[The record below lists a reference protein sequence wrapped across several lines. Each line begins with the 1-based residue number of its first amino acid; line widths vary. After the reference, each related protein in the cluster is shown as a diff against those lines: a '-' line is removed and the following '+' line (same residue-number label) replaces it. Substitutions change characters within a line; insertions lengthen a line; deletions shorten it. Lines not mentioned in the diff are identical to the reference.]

1 MLGCVQE
8 FPFADFAALPAAK
21 RKKGNPKSK
30 DKITYLNIVT
40 AFDIETSRLQDIEQS
55 IMYVWQWHFGPPLN
69 YTVIGRTWKEYADF
83 VQDISDLCGDNFL
96 VVYVHNLSYEFQF
109 LRNVWEWS
117 TDDVFA
123 VGPRKPLK
131 ATHDQ
136 LEFRCSYLHSNMR
149 LETYLNK
156 MGTEHRKLPDYDY
169 VGVRYPWTPLT
180 DFELEYATNDVI
192 GLVEALIIEMEHDK
206 DNLYTI
212 PLTSTGYVRRDV
224 KAAMRNAPRNL
235 ISSIAPNMDEYEML
249 RRAFRGGNTHA
260 NRYLVAR
267 AREDGEVLHDVRC
280 ADISSDY
287 PDKQCNRKFPIS
299 KFCHLTEC
307 SPEQLDE
314 LIYKR
319 KRAVCCTL
327 CLTNVRLRK
336 SDWPVP
342 NISRSRCAECINA
355 EIDNGR
361 VLSAD
366 YLEIT
371 CTDIDYKIF
380 VQEYLWDDIYVSE
393 CMHARYGYLPRA
405 LVDCIIDYYKQKTNL
420 KGIKEQEIYY
430 GKLKNKLNAIYGM
443 SAQDP
448 GKLPQIFTL
457 LSENTWALDTS
468 KPLEE
473 ILAESNRRAAE
484 PYQWGV
490 WTTAYARADLEEAIT
505 LCYEQGTFV
514 YCDTDSVYY
523 QGDVDFSSF
532 NVARETMSKRSGAFA
547 TDTKGKTHYMGVL
560 ENDGEYADFV
570 TLGAKKYVKRKKGG
584 ALQATIAGVAK
595 DEYNKDGSIKKVGG
609 GIELERAGGIS
620 AFREGFTFRQ
630 AGGLESVYND
640 KSYGECRV
648 DGHVLQIGPNTV
660 LRPSTYTIGYSK
672 DYARLL
678 GMIV

>member
-8 FPFADFAALPAAK
+8 FPFDDFAKIQAAK
-21 RKKGNPKSK
+21 RKRGNPKTK
-30 DKITYLNIVT
+30 EKVTYLDIVT
-40 AFDIETSRLQDIEQS
+40 AFDIETTRLEAIEQS
-55 IMYVWQWHFGPPLN
+55 VMYVWQWHFGPPLN
-69 YTVIGRTWKEYADF
+69 YTVIGRTWEEYADF
-83 VQDISDLCGDNFL
+83 VEDICGVCGENFL
-96 VVYVHNLSYEFQF
+96 VVYVHNLAYEFQF
-109 LRNVWEWS
+109 LRNVWEWR
-117 TDDVFA
+117 TEDVFA

-131 ATHDQ
+131 ATHEQ

-149 LETYLNK
+149 LETYLDK
-156 MGTEHRKLPDYDY
+156 MGTEHRKLADYNY
-169 VGVRYPWTPLT
+169 EGVRFPWTPLT
-180 DFELEYATNDVI
+180 EFELEYAANDVI
-192 GLVEALIIEMEHDK
+192 GLVEAIIIEMKHDK

-224 KAAMRNAPRNL
+224 KAAMRDAPRSL
-235 ISSIAPNMDEYEML
+235 LPSIVPGIDEYDML

-260 NRYLVAR
+260 NRFLVAR
-267 AREDGEVLHDVRC
+267 AKEYGEVLHDVKC

-299 KFCHLTEC
+299 KFTHVGEC
-307 SPEQLDE
+307 SKEELDT
-314 LIYKR
+314 LIFKR

-327 CLTNVRLRK
+327 CITGLRLRK

-342 NISRSRCAECINA
+342 YISRSRCAECVNP

-361 VLSAD
+361 VMTAD
-366 YLEIT
+366 YIEIT
-371 CTDIDYKIF
+371 CTDIDYRIF
-380 VQEYLWDDIYVSE
+380 VDEYDWDDVYVSE

-405 LVDCIIDYYKQKTNL
+405 LVECVVNYYKLKTTL
-420 KGIKEQEIYY
+420 KGVKEKEIFY
-430 GKLKNKLNAIYGM
+430 GKLKNLLNAIYGM

-457 LSENTWALDTS
+457 LSENTWALDMS
-468 KPLEE
+468 KGLEE
-473 ILAESNRRAAE
+473 ILSESNRRAAE

-490 WTTAYARADLEEAIT
+490 WTTAHARADLEEAIA

-523 QGDVDFSSF
+523 QGDVDFSAF
-532 NVARETMSKRSGAFA
+532 NAERERLSKRSGAFA
-547 TDTKGKTHYMGVL
+547 VDPKGKTHYMGVL
-560 ENDGEYADFV
+560 EADGEYADFV
-570 TLGAKKYVKRKKGG
+570 TLGAKKYVKRKEGG
-584 ALQATIAGVAK
+584 KLQATIAGVAK
-595 DEYNKDGSIKKVGG
+595 DEYNPDGSIKKVGG

-620 AFREGFTFRQ
+620 AFRSGFTFRQ

-640 KSYGECRV
+640 KPYGEYKI
-648 DGHVLQIGPNTV
+648 DGHILKIGPNTV

-678 GMIV
+678 GMII